1 MYLLDDPL
9 AAVDAHVAAHLY
21 THCIV
26 GLLGHKTRILCT
38 HHHRFKHCV
47 CVLQCSCAQFIVV
60 CDNVQTVGGSSI
72 LISQSVPS

>member
-38 HHHRFKHCV
+38 HHHRFKHCMCV
-47 CVLQCSCAQFIVV
+47 CSNVAVPIHV
-60 CDNVQTVGGSSI
+60 CDNVQTVGTIQWIKCSY
-72 LISQSVPS
+72 